1 MNMRLMNWVALAWMA
16 GAGMV
21 SAQQGPEEGIIVT
34 GQGSIAAA
42 PDMATIT
49 LGVTEEATTAKAA
62 MDKVTEA
69 VAAILT
75 QLDAQGVAARDRQTS
90 RFYLRP
96 VHDRRPV
103 EDGQPP
109 RITGYQ
115 AGNSVT
121 VKVRDLDRLGAMM
134 DAVIDDGAND
144 FNGLDFGLQ
153 DPKDALAEAR
163 KAAVADAS
171 ERARQ
176 LAEAAG
182 VKLGTLIRLTENSQ
196 SQPKM
201 FEAARMGMAMDSA
214 IAEGEVEVQAEVSM
228 TFAIAPGQ

>member
-1 MNMRLMNWVALAWMA
+1 MRLMNWVALAWMA

-21 SAQQGPEEGIIVT
+21 SAQQGPEQGIIVT
-34 GQGSIAAA
+34 GQGSVAAA

-49 LGVTEEATTAKAA
+49 LGVTEEAASAKAA

-69 VAAILT
+69 VAAILA
-75 QLDAQGVAARDRQTS
+75 QLDAQGIAARDRQTS

-96 VHDRRPV
+96 VHDRRPI
-103 EDGQPP
+103 EDGAPP
-109 RITGYQ
+109 RITGYE

-134 DAVIDDGAND
+134 DAVIDEGAND

-163 KAAVADAS
+163 KAAVTDAT

-176 LAEAAG
+176 LADAAG
-182 VKLGTLIRLTENSQ
+182 VKLGTLLRMTENSH

-214 IAEGEVEVQAEVSM
+214 VAEGEVELQAEVSM

>member
-1 MNMRLMNWVALAWMA
+1 MRLMNWVAMAWMA
-16 GAGMV
+16 GAGLV

-49 LGVTEEATTAKAA
+49 LGVTEEAETAKAA
-62 MDKVTEA
+62 MDGVNAA
-69 VAAILT
+69 VSAILT
-75 QLDAQGVAARDRQTS
+75 QLDAQGVAAKDRQTS

-96 VHDRRPV
+96 VHDRRAN
-103 EDGQPP
+103 ESGQPP

-134 DAVIDDGAND
+134 DAVIDEGAND

-163 KAAVADAS
+163 KAAVADAT

-182 VKLGTLIRLTENSQ
+182 VKLGTLIRMTENSHA
-196 SQPKM
+196 QPKM
-201 FEAARMGMAMDSA
+201 FESARMGMAMDSA
-214 IAEGEVEVQAEVSM
+214 VAEGEVEVQAQVSM